1 MSQSA
6 WPEEGRQPDHADR
19 SGQRPPEDWGG
30 QPPGPPS
37 GMSGGMKACLIVIC
51 VLGACCLLCCGGFG
65 YLGYAMVP
73 KVSTVPA
80 EIDAAREEIAKI
92 NIPAGFEP
100 KNSLKIDNWFC
111 NVSMVEYSNPGHANL
126 MMLQMRAKIGGPG
139 AMQGIRQ
146 SIEQQRVTHVE
157 IGPKANAKVETRM
170 LKIKGKDCQFTFTT
184 GDLGVVRGANKRAAD
199 KTPADK
205 APAEK
210 TPADKGATDKGA
222 TDKGPA
228 DKGPADKGPAD
239 KGPADKTPAKNGG
252 REHIMGDFDGKN
264 GLVVIDVDFDDTY
277 KEADIVKM
285 LESIQ

>member
-51 VLGACCLLCCGGFG
+51 VLGFCCLLCCGGFG

-80 EIDAAREEIAKI
+80 DIDAAREQIAKI
-92 NIPAGFEP
+92 NIPAGLEP

-111 NVSMVEYSNPGHANL
+111 TVTMVEYSNPGHANL
-126 MMLQMRAKIGGPG
+126 MMLQVQAKIGGPA
-139 AMQGIRQ
+139 AMQSIRQ

-157 IGPKANAKVETRM
+157 VGPRANAKVETRM

-184 GDLGVVRGANKRAAD
+184 GDLGGNRGANKGPADKTPADKTPADKNPPEKNAADKNHADKNQADKNHAD

-205 APAEK
+205 APA
-210 TPADKGATDKGA
+210 
-222 TDKGPA
+222 
-228 DKGPADKGPAD
+228 
-239 KGPADKTPAKNGG
+239 KNAI
-252 REHIMGDFDGKN
+252 RHQIMGDFDGKN
-264 GLVVIDVDFDDTY
+264 GLAVINIDFDDTY

-285 LESIQ
+285 IESIQ

>member
-30 QPPGPPS
+30 PPPGPPS

-80 EIDAAREEIAKI
+80 DINAAREEIAKI
-92 NIPAGFEP
+92 DIPAGFEP

-111 NVSMVEYSNPGHANL
+111 TVTMVEYSNPGHANL
-126 MMLQMRAKIGGPG
+126 MMLQGLAKIGGPA
-139 AMQGIRQ
+139 AMQSIRQ

-157 IGPKANAKVETRM
+157 VGPKANAKVETRM
-170 LKIKGKDCQFTFTT
+170 LKIKGKDYQFTFTS
-184 GDLGVVRGANKRAAD
+184 GDLGGIRGAN
-199 KTPADK
+199 
-205 APAEK
+205 
-210 TPADKGATDKGA
+210 
-222 TDKGPA
+222 
-228 DKGPADKGPAD
+228 
-239 KGPADKTPAKNGG
+239 KGPADKTPAEKNPPEKNATEKNAAEKNAADKNHADKAPAKNAI
-252 REHIMGDFDGKN
+252 RYQIMGDFDGKN
-264 GLVVIDVDFDDTY
+264 GLAVINVDFDDTY

-285 LESIQ
+285 IESIQ